1 MSNKTFL
8 LLVIVLKTASGASTN
23 VSAIMAMLNQE
34 AFAFLQTAIV
44 ADQIVSAM
52 DSDIAYVLMVT
63 TKKTMFA

>member
-1 MSNKTFL
+1 
-8 LLVIVLKTASGASTN
+8 
-23 VSAIMAMLNQE
+23 MAMLNQE